1 MYNDDLYNGVEGELN
16 HDLLHEIISDD
27 EECTDMEW
35 RYMAVSE
42 W

>member
-16 HDLLHEIISDD
+16 HDLLHEIISD
-27 EECTDMEW
+27 EECDDMEW